1 MPFLMVPIT
10 SSNSID
16 KWVIFGKK
24 VDFSYFSPKF
34 FSRFDSRFL
43 LIPPKCSFMIQNN
56 TAVSALQ
63 NDTSFAFLLHC
74 KLSQLTV
81 LGENLQFEMNIA
93 DFWGKLIKGLYKP
106 KLNIKTCFL

>member
-24 VDFSYFSPKF
+24 VDFSQFSPEVF
-34 FSRFDSRFL
+34 NMLDSRFQ
-43 LIPPKCSFMIQNN
+43 LIPPKCSFMIQNI

-63 NDTSFAFLLHC
+63 NDTSFVFLLLC

-81 LGENLQFEMNIA
+81 LSETLKF
-93 DFWGKLIKGLYKP
+93 
-106 KLNIKTCFL
+106 KLNIVDF